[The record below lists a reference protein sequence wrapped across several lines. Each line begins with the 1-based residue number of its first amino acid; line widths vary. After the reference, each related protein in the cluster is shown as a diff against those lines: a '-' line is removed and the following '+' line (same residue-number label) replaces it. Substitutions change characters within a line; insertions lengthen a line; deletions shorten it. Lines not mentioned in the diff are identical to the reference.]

1 MGRLNHKTD
10 TAKGLINNPE
20 DKVKKKKNLLEHN
33 AKWQTEIMRKVK
45 IWRLD

>member
-20 DKVKKKKNLLEHN
+20 DKVKKKKSLR
-33 AKWQTEIMRKVK
+33 T
-45 IWRLD
+45 

>member
-20 DKVKKKKNLLEHN
+20 DKVKKKNLLEHS